1 MNETLDTIFGILD
14 VVLLDKYVEK
24 FVNYLTITVN
34 HHIEYV
40 DPVEILL
47 IPKKIYI
54 TTENIP
60 SDDNN
65 KYREIITRFS
75 CNLIEGITQRYTK
88 KDIKLRTYSNM
99 GMYEKIDQSGSLDST
114 RLMLSSENNDCVI
127 SLDIPPELTI
137 DIIISKYNIRDDIDK
152 EVVSVKLNI

>member
-1 MNETLDTIFGILD
+1 MKETLDTIFGILD

-24 FVNYLTITVN
+24 FVNYLTITVSHN
-34 HHIEYV
+34 IEYV
-40 DPVEILL
+40 DPIEILL

-60 SDDNN
+60 SEDNN
-65 KYREIITRFS
+65 EYREIITRFS
-75 CNLIEGITQRYTK
+75 CLLIQGITERYTK
-88 KDIKLRTYSNM
+88 KDIKIRTYSNM
-99 GMYEKIDQSGSLDST
+99 GMYEKTDTFGSLNST
-114 RLMLSSENNDCVI
+114 RLMLTSETNDCVI

-137 DIIISKYNIRDDIDK
+137 ELVISKYNIKNDIDK